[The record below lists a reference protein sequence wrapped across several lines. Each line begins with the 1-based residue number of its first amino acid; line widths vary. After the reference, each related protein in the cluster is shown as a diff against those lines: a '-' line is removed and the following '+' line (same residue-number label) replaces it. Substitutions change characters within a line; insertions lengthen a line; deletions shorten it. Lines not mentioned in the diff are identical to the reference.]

1 MQKYLQDPIST
12 NKKAGCGGVHLSFQL
27 CRKLQRIMIQIRLG
41 INITVKKI
49 TKVKRAGVVTQVVE
63 S

>member
-1 MQKYLQDPIST
+1 
-12 NKKAGCGGVHLSFQL
+12 
-27 CRKLQRIMIQIRLG
+27 MIQIRLG